1 MNTKKNILITIRQGK
16 IGGGET
22 HVLQIVENYD
32 QNQFNLFVLSFTFGE
47 MIDKLKKINVDC
59 YVIETLKPFDIRIW
73 KKVKNLAKKLDIDLI
88 HAHGSRAMSNSFWAS
103 RTLKIPT
110 IYTVH
115 GWSFHKTD
123 KTWVYKVKT
132 IIESFLTNQARLTIC
147 VSKSNQE
154 EGEKN
159 FQLKNSI
166 VIENG
171 IDLNK
176 FNPNN
181 KYENLKL
188 SLKIDPSKSIVIY
201 LSRLTKQKDPLTII
215 KSMQNIVEAT
225 NDIILVI
232 VGDGEMR
239 KTCEQF
245 VKELDLTESVIFLG
259 FRQDIASLLNNSD
272 IYCLPSLWEGLPIG
286 LLEAMSMGKPC
297 IATSVDG
304 NKEVITHNYNG
315 ILIEP
320 KNHRQLAEHILNL
333 YFNKN
338 LRDKLAINAKNTIKT
353 KYSIQKM
360 MRKLTIVYA
369 NILYKVIT

>member
-32 QNQFNLFVLSFTFGE
+32 KNQFNLFVLSFTFGE
-47 MIDKLKKINVDC
+47 MIDELKKINVDC

-73 KKVKNLAKKLDIDLI
+73 KKVKKLAKKLNIELI

-103 RTLKIPT
+103 KALKIPI

-123 KTWVYKVKT
+123 KPWIYKIKS
-132 IIESFLTNQARLTIC
+132 IIESFLTKQASLTIC
-147 VSKSNQE
+147 VSKSNQQ

-159 FQLKNSI
+159 FQLENSV

-176 FNPNN
+176 FNPN
-181 KYENLKL
+181 KEYRNLKL
-188 SLKIDPSKSIVIY
+188 SLQIDTTKSIVIY
-201 LSRLTKQKDPLTII
+201 LSRLTKQKDPLTMI

-225 NDIILVI
+225 NNIILII

-239 KTCEQF
+239 NTCEQF
-245 VKELDLTESVIFLG
+245 VKELNLTDFVIFLG
-259 FRQDIASLLNNSD
+259 FRHDIASLLNNSD

-286 LLEAMSMGKPC
+286 LLEAMSMEKPC

-304 NKEVITHNYNG
+304 NKEVIIHNYNG

-320 KNHRQLAEHILNL
+320 KNHRQLSEQILNL
-333 YFNKN
+333 HLNKN

-360 MRKLTIVYA
+360 IRKLNITYA
-369 NILYKVIT
+369 KILYKVS